1 MIQELKLRII
11 VSDSSEFNTKG
22 VNAAI
27 CSLNEIQPRDK
38 EDRFTWKRP
47 SNCEKCGSF
56 PSKNKGWNHRLLKF
70 KLYVE
75 QPSIYFRSLE
85 VASPSKHVY
94 IEIWINPKRFRWRV
108 CY

>member
-1 MIQELKLRII
+1 MTQELKIRII

-27 CSLNEIQPRDK
+27 CSLNEIQPRGK

-56 PSKNKGWNHRLLKF
+56 PSKNKGRSTERLLKF

-75 QPSIYFRSLE
+75 QLSI
-85 VASPSKHVY
+85 
-94 IEIWINPKRFRWRV
+94 
-108 CY
+108 